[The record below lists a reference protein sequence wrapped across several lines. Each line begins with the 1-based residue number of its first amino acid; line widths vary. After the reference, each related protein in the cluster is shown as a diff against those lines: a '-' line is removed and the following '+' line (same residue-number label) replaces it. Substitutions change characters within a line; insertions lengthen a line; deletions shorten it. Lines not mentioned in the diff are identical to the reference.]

1 MVCLALAGLAGCAQ
15 GEGLW
20 LRLRGGGQAPVAS
33 APPLP
38 ADPLLAFAGS
48 AAPGASGTV
57 ATADGVRQV
66 RLVRSY
72 HAASG
77 RECREVA
84 VARPGGA
91 EERRLACAASAG
103 WEWAAPLLTVSADA
117 AAPLR

>member
-1 MVCLALAGLAGCAQ
+1 M
-15 GEGLW
+15 EGVWAKLS
-20 LRLRGGGQAPVAS
+20 GGGPAAVAS
-33 APPLP
+33 ALAPP

-57 ATADGVRQV
+57 ATTDGLRLV

-84 VARPGGA
+84 LARPAGV
-91 EERRLACAASAG
+91 EERRLACAIPDG
-103 WEWAAPLLTVSADA
+103 WEWAAPLLASDA
-117 AAPLR
+117 VTAGAVR